1 MDFSEKVATNYLKL
15 VNLSQYT
22 SLVKGKKPNFFK
34 LMLYDY
40 LLIYLPVL
48 SKPKKNVYNF
58 ILEEKAEMIVRKEDF
73 LIEEIIK
80 KYEQVEPQVEFFQLS
95 YDELNNSNMDYRHV
109 LADKKKRIYKEIVEL
124 EYRRKVK
131 INNFFLRRTGKSY
144 LDNYVDLTKEEK
156 NILIDYLKIFLKR
169 TEKKYLQYLE
179 KKVMQRTNLI
189 KSDIIHE
196 IYRNKVGRKGIESI
210 ISKMPNIFQIGYKID
225 KTMIL
230 QCNKIIRP
238 FCLRINPPD
247 ELYMVVD
254 RGSGV
259 PDILNCLHEFGH
271 LFYTLLKKDSG
282 FSWYSPDK
290 LKDEYVAILFECFA
304 MNTYFLGK
312 VLGVDNVHNITSICE
327 EMEIISLRKYC
338 GLLLYE
344 LQIYNKNGK
353 LKEIDECKKIYI
365 NIFKDIYKCE
375 IDENECM
382 HVIEQGVASY
392 FYFFANLNALA
403 FLKMKR
409 KAKGE
414 QWYTKAGAFEDI
426 VKSIDTVN
434 TDFNIISNYI

>member
-58 ILEEKAEMIVRKEDF
+58 ILEEKAELIVRKEDF

-179 KKVMQRTNLI
+179 KKL
-189 KSDIIHE
+189 
-196 IYRNKVGRKGIESI
+196 
-210 ISKMPNIFQIGYKID
+210 
-225 KTMIL
+225 
-230 QCNKIIRP
+230 C
-238 FCLRINPPD
+238 
-247 ELYMVVD
+247 
-254 RGSGV
+254 
-259 PDILNCLHEFGH
+259 
-271 LFYTLLKKDSG
+271 
-282 FSWYSPDK
+282 
-290 LKDEYVAILFECFA
+290 
-304 MNTYFLGK
+304 
-312 VLGVDNVHNITSICE
+312 
-327 EMEIISLRKYC
+327 
-338 GLLLYE
+338 
-344 LQIYNKNGK
+344 
-353 LKEIDECKKIYI
+353 KE
-365 NIFKDIYKCE
+365 
-375 IDENECM
+375 
-382 HVIEQGVASY
+382 Q
-392 FYFFANLNALA
+392 
-403 FLKMKR
+403 
-409 KAKGE
+409 
-414 QWYTKAGAFEDI
+414 T
-426 VKSIDTVN
+426 
-434 TDFNIISNYI
+434 